1 MNSSSGQPAL
11 SQRIAFLRT
20 VPLLAA
26 LPERDLIILCQDFSL
41 RDYRK
46 GQFVFHQGDP
56 SRELYIVLKGKVRI
70 FRVSLAGDETSV
82 NIFST
87 GDIIGECAMIDQQT
101 RSASAQAVERCALLE
116 MWGDRFLQHMRE
128 MPDLALEMVRLLTG
142 KLRWT
147 TTFAETIAQYDAAGR
162 LLHILL
168 LYNERFGQEQIVG
181 KRYVLDLALNQAD
194 LATLVGVRRERIN
207 RLLQDWSR
215 RGLIEYDDGKLIILD
230 LPRVRQERDSRNEA
244 NLDQGEW

>member
-1 MNSSSGQPAL
+1 
-11 SQRIAFLRT
+11 
-20 VPLLAA
+20 
-26 LPERDLIILCQDFSL
+26 
-41 RDYRK
+41 
-46 GQFVFHQGDP
+46 
-56 SRELYIVLKGKVRI
+56 
-70 FRVSLAGDETSV
+70 
-82 NIFST
+82 
-87 GDIIGECAMIDQQT
+87 
-101 RSASAQAVERCALLE
+101 